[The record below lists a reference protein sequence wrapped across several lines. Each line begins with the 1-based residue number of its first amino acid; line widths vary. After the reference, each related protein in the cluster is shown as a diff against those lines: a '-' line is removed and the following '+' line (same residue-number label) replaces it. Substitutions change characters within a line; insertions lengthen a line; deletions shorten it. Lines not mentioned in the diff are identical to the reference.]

1 MAAIHYYS
9 TEVLNDVGLKCG
21 YIVSAMMGAI
31 DSAVW
36 AAENDDIANFSANM
50 YVFQLC
56 GSEAYRQVME
66 NTNSRKLID
75 KINSYYDLHEME
87 VDSMKEAYGPYLD
100 TVPLFNLIKTK
111 GADASIDEITAAML
125 GTTMQVYE
133 HQKLMGQ
140 EGE

>member
-1 MAAIHYYS
+1 MAAIHYYT
-9 TEVLNDVGLKCG
+9 TEILNEVGLKTN
-21 YIVSAMMGAI
+21 YVVSAMMGAI

-36 AAENDDIANFSANM
+36 AAEHDDIANFSANM

>member
-1 MAAIHYYS
+1 MAIHYYS
-9 TEVLNDVGLKCG
+9 TEVLNNVGLKCG

-36 AAENDDIANFSANM
+36 AAENDDIANFSANL

-111 GADASIDEITAAML
+111 GTSASTAEITTAML
-125 GTTMQVYE
+125 GTMRQTHE
-133 HQKLMGQ
+133 LRKLMGQ